1 MWYPIC
7 IERCRFVNKTTLI
20 QYFEWYLANDGS
32 LWKQVAQE
40 AKKIAALGIDKI

>member
-1 MWYPIC
+1 M
-7 IERCRFVNKTTLI
+7 NKTTLI